1 MKKIIY
7 HTLFFICLAS
17 ITACKGGIGGSAMTG
32 EPGELLVIINDE
44 LKNAE
49 TGEKVLEILNEED
62 SGLTQSEP
70 PFSTIMLSRNNFSST
85 FRSYRN
91 ILFLDVNK
99 KYTTPQIQYR
109 KDLWAQHQAY
119 VSVGVGT
126 AEELSTV
133 LQNKHD
139 NIIEYFV
146 KSEIERYQ
154 QLYKEA
160 NNQIVEKSIKKQF
173 DINISVPNGYN
184 VNKIADDFMWISLES
199 KVHSQGL
206 IIYERP
212 YTDTAQFNKT
222 ALLNYRDS
230 IVKVHIPGPSEGSY
244 MTTEYI
250 LPIQYKIGT
259 YVNDDYT
266 IELRGKWRVEND
278 FMAGPFTSYT
288 FCNLQKNKLITIE
301 GYVYYPNK
309 EKRNFMRQ
317 LQAICRSVS
326 FDKIVVKPENNGN

>member
-1 MKKIIY
+1 MKKITIY
-7 HTLFFICLAS
+7 LLYLISCAS
-17 ITACKGGIGGSAMTG
+17 LLSCKGGIGGSAMTG

>member
-250 LPIQYKIGT
+250 LPIQYKVGT

-326 FDKIVVKPENNGN
+326 FDKIVVNPENNGN

>member
-1 MKKIIY
+1 MKKITY
-7 HTLFFICLAS
+7 HTLLFICLAS
-17 ITACKGGIGGSAMTG
+17 ITACSGGIGGSAMTG

-317 LQAICRSVS
+317 LQAICRSVT

>member
-1 MKKIIY
+1 MKKIIS

>member
-326 FDKIVVKPENNGN
+326 FDKIVVNPENNGN

>member
-1 MKKIIY
+1 MKNIIY
-7 HTLFFICLAS
+7 HILFFICLAS

-70 PFSTIMLSRNNFSST
+70 PFSTILLSRNNFSST

-119 VSVGVGT
+119 ASVGVST
-126 AEELSTV
+126 AEELTKV
-133 LQNKHD
+133 LENKHD

-154 QLYKEA
+154 QLYKSA
-160 NNQIVEKSIKKQF
+160 NNQIVEKAIKNQF

-184 VNKIADDFMWISLES
+184 VNKTADDFMWISLES

-250 LPIQYKIGT
+250 LPIQYNIGT

-317 LQAICRSVS
+317 LQAICRSVT

>member
-1 MKKIIY
+1 MK
-7 HTLFFICLAS
+7 S
-17 ITACKGGIGGSAMTG
+17 S
-32 EPGELLVIINDE
+32 P
-44 LKNAE
+44 
-49 TGEKVLEILNEED
+49 KV
-62 SGLTQSEP
+62 
-70 PFSTIMLSRNNFSST
+70 RT